1 MKQESSNSQHRIRL
15 AEIFQAALTR
25 VEGDA
30 AVAAWLRSH
39 PIEGELRLVAVGKAA
54 QSMADGAA
62 RVLGGQI
69 RAALII
75 SKQDHLDHRVCQRR
89 GWEAIEAGHPVP
101 DADSLYA
108 GERLL
113 AFLAAADKRP
123 LLFLISGGASS
134 LVEAPVPGV
143 DLDFIARSNRWLLAS
158 GLDIVQMNLVRKG
171 LSRIKGGGLLA
182 HLGRRQV
189 HALAISDVPG
199 DRLSAIG
206 SGLLVPE
213 AELARALTALSLP
226 QWLRERLQAGL
237 AQRQAPPPNVP
248 ALQIVANLRLAKEA
262 AAARARELGYEV
274 RPQAPFLE
282 GDAAETGRRLAKTVL
297 AGPPGISIWGGETT
311 VELPPQP
318 GRGGRNQHLA
328 LAAATQ
334 LAGNESCYLLA
345 AGTDGTD
352 GPTEDAGALVDGQT
366 LRRGMQEGLD
376 ADQCL
381 AAADAGRFLEASGDL
396 LTTGPTGT
404 NVMDLVIGW
413 KVS

>member
-1 MKQESSNSQHRIRL
+1 MKQESSSSQHRIRL
-15 AEIFQAALTR
+15 AEIFQAALAS
-25 VEGDA
+25 VEGDV
-30 AVAAWLRSH
+30 AVAAWLRTH

-62 RVLGGQI
+62 RVLGEQI

-75 SKQDHLDHRVCQRR
+75 SKQGHLDHRVCRQR

-101 DADSLYA
+101 DANSLQA

-113 AFLAAADKRP
+113 AFLAAADNRP
-123 LLFLISGGASS
+123 FLFLISGGASS
-134 LVEAPVPGV
+134 LVEAPVTGV

-158 GLDIVQMNLVRKG
+158 GLDIVQMNLIRKG

-182 HLGRRQV
+182 HLGGRQV

-199 DRLSAIG
+199 DRPSAIG

-213 AELARALTALSLP
+213 VELARQLAAISMP
-226 QWLRERLQAGL
+226 EWLRERLEAGL
-237 AQRQAPPPNVP
+237 AQREAPPPSVP
-248 ALQIVANLRLAKEA
+248 TLQIVANLQLAKGA
-262 AAARARELGYEV
+262 AAVRARELGYEV
-274 RPQAPFLE
+274 HLQAPFLDGE
-282 GDAAETGRRLAKTVL
+282 AAEAGRRLAKRVL

-328 LAAATQ
+328 LAAAT
-334 LAGNESCYLLA
+334 LLVGNESCYLLA

-366 LRRGMQEGLD
+366 LQRGMQEGLD
-376 ADQCL
+376 AGSCL

-404 NVMDLVIGW
+404 NVMDLVIGL